1 MSHINAFIE
10 SRIVSTLVKRKNL
23 LLVDNLYLN
32 TYSKYLVDITKV
44 QKSMLIRGK
53 LDDVATSSIAIAKY
67 VLKYAEL

>member
-44 QKSMLIRGK
+44 QKI
-53 LDDVATSSIAIAKY
+53 
-67 VLKYAEL
+67 YAHKRQTR

>member
-32 TYSKYLVDITKV
+32 TYSKYLVDIAKENY
-44 QKSMLIRGK
+44 QKH
-53 LDDVATSSIAIAKY
+53 
-67 VLKYAEL
+67 LKYYKSPKNLCS